1 MYVCEVYVAICRPH
15 ALHALRM
22 IRLLL
27 LSSSVHDNNRFS
39 IKFAVNFFNVQQSS
53 MNKSMKVKLGINI
66 QQINRDKLS
75 GGATCS
81 RLQLPLKA
89 ATIHKSQGL
98 TLGKAVVDIGSKEF
112 CVGLTFVACS
122 CVRCLDDLMFSPG
135 FDFDRISI

>member
-1 MYVCEVYVAICRPH
+1 MYVCEVYVAIRRPH
-15 ALHALRM
+15 ALHAMRM

-81 RLQLPLKA
+81 RLQLPLKLTWA

-98 TLGKAVVDIGSKEF
+98 TLGKAVVDI
-112 CVGLTFVACS
+112 
-122 CVRCLDDLMFSPG
+122 P
-135 FDFDRISI
+135 